1 MELKLLVSR
10 GIREGVGR
18 GSIFSMFVQPTD
30 LHTLKAIHEFLSEA
44 GETNSE
50 ALIIEAGCFL
60 LDSKRHDGHLVMV
73 WVWLQILV

>member
-1 MELKLLVSR
+1 MELKLLKLLVSR

-50 ALIIEAGCFL
+50 ALII
-60 LDSKRHDGHLVMV
+60 
-73 WVWLQILV
+73 